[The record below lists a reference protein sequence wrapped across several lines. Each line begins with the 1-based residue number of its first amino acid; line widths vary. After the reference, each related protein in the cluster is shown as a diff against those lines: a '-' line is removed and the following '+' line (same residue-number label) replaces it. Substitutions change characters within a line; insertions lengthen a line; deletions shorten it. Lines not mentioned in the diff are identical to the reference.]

1 LRLWTRLELKQM
13 SLEANFPAFAI
24 PAVRAC
30 LDVTCRQSMT
40 TPLAAQVPTILQR
53 KRHLAADR
61 GLRRQKAANC
71 MAPAGCFLN
80 PRAAVHPF
88 TGLIHFQTDPPP
100 AIGAPHV
107 FPSALER
114 STAADVDRSAPWSG
128 LPLPHVPS
136 AGARKAGASLAG
148 CAGFRVKL

>member
-1 LRLWTRLELKQM
+1 
-13 SLEANFPAFAI
+13 
-24 PAVRAC
+24 
-30 LDVTCRQSMT
+30 
-40 TPLAAQVPTILQR
+40 
-53 KRHLAADR
+53 
-61 GLRRQKAANC
+61 